1 MQLVNIK
8 LRRGGEGTY
17 GDVVVSADE
26 DSGEDEEEE
35 TEEAEDAE
43 AECGERS
50 MFECKFCAEGVEEAG
65 EEAGDER
72 RVLYVS
78 ARRTVAQ
85 LGEPE
90 AQAIEL
96 AATATGAYCCG
107 SRSRVPGNEYVGV
120 WDISGKISPCLS

>member
-1 MQLVNIK
+1 M
-8 LRRGGEGTY
+8 
-17 GDVVVSADE
+17 E
-26 DSGEDEEEE
+26 DDGPAM
-35 TEEAEDAE
+35 AEDAE
-43 AECGERS
+43 VECGERNMVVC
-50 MFECKFCAEGVEEAG
+50 MFIFCAEGVEEAG
-65 EEAGDER
+65 EEAGGEAA
-72 RVLYVS
+72 VLYVS
-78 ARRTVAQ
+78 ARTVAQ